1 MARGISL
8 EVHGLRR
15 IKSLAAVCL
24 LTGLILTGCGGQTQI
39 TYDGS
44 RLESMTADLSE
55 HAQADSFA
63 KNLCV
68 VTGTENEADA
78 SVTAEAAA
86 VFGVDTKDVV
96 FQKNPFERLYPA
108 SITKIMTALIAI
120 RDGDLNDTVTV
131 GPEAVITETGASLAH
146 INPGDTLT
154 MEQLLYGLMLP
165 SGNDAGAAIA
175 VHMAGSTEAFAEK
188 MNETA
193 HALGATDTHF
203 VNPHGLSDENHY
215 TTAYDLYLIFQ
226 EAMKYEE
233 FRKIVGPVSYQAEY
247 TDAAGQTKTQEWK
260 NSNQY
265 LNGKSKA
272 PDGITVLGGKTGTTR
287 AAGSCLILGCEDENS
302 NEYVSV
308 VLKAQSRDVLY
319 ENMTNIIGKIVN

>member
-1 MARGISL
+1 MRKI
-8 EVHGLRR
+8 RN
-15 IKSLAAVCL
+15 ITAVCL
-24 LTGLILTGCGGQTQI
+24 LTGLVLSGCGRQSQI
-39 TYDGS
+39 TY
-44 RLESMTADLSE
+44 ESTRMETMAEDMQENS
-55 HAQADSFA
+55 QADSFA

-68 VTGTENEADA
+68 VTGAEREADA

-86 VFGVDTKDVV
+86 VFGVDTKEVI

-120 RDGDLNDTVTV
+120 RDGNLSDMVTV
-131 GPEAVITETGASLAH
+131 GPETVITETGASLAH

-188 MNETA
+188 MNQTA

-203 VNPHGLSDENHY
+203 VNPHGLSDEDHY
-215 TTAYDLYLIFQ
+215 TTAYDLYLIFN
-226 EAMKYEE
+226 EALKYPE
-233 FRKIVGPVSYQAEY
+233 FQKIIGTVSYQAQY
-247 TDAAGQTKTQEWK
+247 TDGTGQTKTQEWK

-287 AAGSCLILGCEDENS
+287 AAGSCLILGSQDESGND
-302 NEYVSV
+302 YISV
-308 VLKAQSRDVLY
+308 VLKAESRDVLY
-319 ENMTNIIGKIVN
+319 DNMTKIIGKIVN

>member
-1 MARGISL
+1 
-8 EVHGLRR
+8 
-15 IKSLAAVCL
+15 
-24 LTGLILTGCGGQTQI
+24 
-39 TYDGS
+39 
-44 RLESMTADLSE
+44 
-55 HAQADSFA
+55 
-63 KNLCV
+63 
-68 VTGTENEADA
+68 
-78 SVTAEAAA
+78 
-86 VFGVDTKDVV
+86 
-96 FQKNPFERLYPA
+96 
-108 SITKIMTALIAI
+108 
-120 RDGDLNDTVTV
+120 
-131 GPEAVITETGASLAH
+131 
-146 INPGDTLT
+146 

-233 FRKIVGPVSYQAEY
+233 FRKIVGTVSYRAEY

>member
-1 MARGISL
+1 MA
-8 EVHGLRR
+8 
-15 IKSLAAVCL
+15 
-24 LTGLILTGCGGQTQI
+24 
-39 TYDGS
+39 
-44 RLESMTADLSE
+44 ADAQD

-68 VTGTENEADA
+68 VTGEEGEADA

-86 VFGVDTKDVV
+86 VFGVDTKEVI

-120 RDGDLNDTVTV
+120 RDGNLDDQVTV
-131 GPEAVITETGASLAH
+131 GQETVITETGASLAH

-154 MEQLLYGLMLP
+154 LEQLLYGLMLP

-175 VHMAGSTEAFAEK
+175 VYLSGSTETFAEK

-203 VNPHGLSDENHY
+203 VNPHGLSDEDHY

-226 EAMKYEE
+226 EAMKYPE
-233 FRKIVGPVSYQAEY
+233 FQKIVGTVSYTASY
-247 TDAAGQTKTQEWK
+247 TDAGGQTKTQEWK

-272 PDGITVLGGKTGTTR
+272 PEGITVLGGKTGTTR
-287 AAGSCLILGCEDENS
+287 AAGSCLILGCQDEN
-302 NEYVSV
+302 NRDYISV
-308 VLKAQSRDVLY
+308 VLKAESRDVLY

>member
-1 MARGISL
+1 MA
-8 EVHGLRR
+8 
-15 IKSLAAVCL
+15 
-24 LTGLILTGCGGQTQI
+24 
-39 TYDGS
+39 
-44 RLESMTADLSE
+44 ADAQD

-68 VTGTENEADA
+68 VTGEEGEADA

-86 VFGVDTKDVV
+86 VFGVDTKEVI

-120 RDGDLNDTVTV
+120 RDGNLDDQVTV
-131 GPEAVITETGASLAH
+131 GQETVITETGASLAH

-154 MEQLLYGLMLP
+154 LEQLLYGLMLP

-175 VHMAGSTEAFAEK
+175 VYLSGSTEAFAEK

-203 VNPHGLSDENHY
+203 VNPHGLSDEDHY

-226 EAMKYEE
+226 EAMKYPE
-233 FRKIVGPVSYQAEY
+233 FQKIVGTVSYTASY
-247 TDAAGQTKTQEWK
+247 TDAGGQTKTQEWK

-272 PDGITVLGGKTGTTR
+272 PEGITVLGGKTGTTR
-287 AAGSCLILGCEDENS
+287 AAGSCLILGCQDEN
-302 NEYVSV
+302 NRDYISV
-308 VLKAQSRDVLY
+308 VLKAESRDVLY

>member
-1 MARGISL
+1 MKKIRMMT
-8 EVHGLRR
+8 
-15 IKSLAAVCL
+15 AACL
-24 LTGLILTGCGGQTQI
+24 LAGLVLAGCSRQTQF
-39 TYDGS
+39 TYEGS
-44 RLESMTADLSE
+44 RLESMARDLQE
-55 HAQADSFA
+55 NAQADPFA

-68 VTGTENEADA
+68 VTGEEGEEDA

-86 VFGVDTKDVV
+86 AFGIDSKQVI

-120 RDGDLNDTVTV
+120 RDGDLTDSVTV
-131 GPEAVITETGASLAH
+131 GPETVITETGASLAH

-203 VNPHGLSDENHY
+203 VNPHGLNNEDHY
-215 TTAYDLYLIFQ
+215 TTAYDLYLIFN
-226 EAMKYEE
+226 EALKYPE
-233 FRKIVGPVSYQAEY
+233 FRKIIGTVSYQAQY
-247 TDAAGQTKTQEWK
+247 TDSTGQAKTQEWK

-272 PDGITVLGGKTGTTR
+272 PEGVAVIGGKTGTTR
-287 AAGSCLILGCEDENS
+287 AAGSCLILGCQDESGND
-302 NEYVSV
+302 YISV
-308 VLKAQSRDVLY
+308 VLKAENRDVLY
-319 ENMTNIIGKIVN
+319 DNMTKIMGKIVN

>member
-1 MARGISL
+1 MKKKKEI
-8 EVHGLRR
+8 
-15 IKSLAAVCL
+15 AVFCL
-24 LTGLILTGCGGQTQI
+24 LVSLWIAGCGRQAQI
-39 TYDGS
+39 TYENF
-44 RLESMTADLSE
+44 RLETMAADAQD

-68 VTGTENEADA
+68 VTGKEGEADA

-86 VFGVDTKDVV
+86 VFGVDTKKVI

-120 RDGDLNDTVTV
+120 RDGNLDDQVTV
-131 GPEAVITETGASLAH
+131 GQETVITETGASLAH

-154 MEQLLYGLMLP
+154 LEQLLYGLMLP

-175 VHMAGSTEAFAEK
+175 VYLSGSTEAFAEK

-203 VNPHGLSDENHY
+203 VNPHGLSDEDHY

-226 EAMKYEE
+226 EAMKYPE
-233 FRKIVGPVSYQAEY
+233 FQKIVGTVSYTASY
-247 TDAAGQTKTQEWK
+247 TDAGGQTKTQEWK

-272 PDGITVLGGKTGTTR
+272 PEGITVLGGKTGTTR
-287 AAGSCLILGCEDENS
+287 AAGSCLILGCQDEN
-302 NEYVSV
+302 NRDYISV
-308 VLKAQSRDVLY
+308 VLKAESRDVLY